1 MQVLKVEILGGVGE
15 YGRNCFFIENAGQ
28 AILLDCG
35 IMNNAEKTTP
45 DLTKAHVEKL
55 DAVFISHSHI
65 DHTGALPMLG
75 TWNYKGEIFMS
86 KMTARQLKRSFKNTK
101 IFQPDTIGKWLRVND
116 YLEFQWGYSGHIV
129 GSVWYKIRFFEEVIF
144 FSGDYVMDSY
154 LLNATLPKEDTKYDL
169 ALIDSG
175 HIEKQINNLE
185 VLQQI
190 KNYINE
196 QPSRPIIFPTS
207 LSGKTADIATYLFQH
222 TERKMHIDKE
232 FFSFFEDYYNSPE
245 NVRASRYE
253 KILKPFKRDCFR
265 ERIKSKDAIYF
276 VPEANEWKVEEL
288 LHVYPTAIVVFT
300 GYMKKDGYLKRLAE
314 NDAQSKQ
321 FFYKT
326 HLDYSDILGVSKKIN
341 APKTIYF
348 HSQLTNSETNLSI
361 IVENE
366 EEII

>member
-1 MQVLKVEILGGVGE
+1 MLKVEILGGVGE
-15 YGRNCFFIENAGQ
+15 YGRNCFFIENEGH

-35 IMNNAEKTTP
+35 IMNNDEKTP
-45 DLTKAHVEKL
+45 PNLTKDHVEKL

-65 DHTGALPMLG
+65 DHSGALPMLE
-75 TWNYKGEIFMS
+75 TWDYKGEIFMS

-101 IFQPDTIGKWLRVND
+101 IFQPATLEKWLGVSD

-129 GSVWYKIRFFEEVIF
+129 GSVWYKFRFFEEVIF

-154 LLNATLPKEDTKYDL
+154 LLNATLPQEDGTKYNL

-196 QPSRPIIFPTS
+196 QPSRPIIFPS
-207 LSGKTADIATYLFQH
+207 SFSGKTADIATYLFQH
-222 TERKMHIDKE
+222 TDREVNIDKE
-232 FFSFFEDYYNSPE
+232 YFSFFEDYYNSSE
-245 NVRASRYE
+245 NIRTPKYE
-253 KILKPFKRDCFR
+253 EILKPFKMDCFR
-265 ERIKSKDAIYF
+265 DRVESENALYF
-276 VPEANEWKVEEL
+276 VPEANEWKIEEL
-288 LHVYPTAIVVFT
+288 LRIYPTAIVIFT
-300 GYMKKDGYLKRLAE
+300 GYMKKDGYLKRLAKNE
-314 NDAQSKQ
+314 TQSKQ

-326 HLDYSDILGVSKKIN
+326 HLDYLDTLELSKTIN
-341 APKTIYF
+341 ATDTIYF
-348 HSQLTNSETNLSI
+348 HSRLTNMKTTFTKL
-361 IVENE
+361 VEKK